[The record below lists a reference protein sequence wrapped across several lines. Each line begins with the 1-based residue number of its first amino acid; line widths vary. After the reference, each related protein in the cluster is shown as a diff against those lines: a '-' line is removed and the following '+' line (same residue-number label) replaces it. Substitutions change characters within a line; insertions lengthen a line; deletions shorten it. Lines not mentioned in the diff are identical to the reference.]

1 MPRFF
6 IEEAVDLSAQNV
18 FLTGDDYHHLHDVL
32 RMKAGDEL
40 LVCDGAGTDL
50 HCRISRFT
58 DKGAELAILSRTVN
72 QTEPPYEAVLYQGLA
87 KGDKMD
93 GIIQKAIELGV
104 SRIVPMICRRSVA
117 VPDAGDM
124 PKRLTRWNRIA
135 AEAAKQCGRGRIPA
149 VEPACAFTEAIRQAA
164 AADIKL
170 IPWEMEKEQSLR
182 EALEAWS
189 ALGKQ
194 PATGAEGD
202 EKPENGSIP
211 AAKPELAVLIG
222 PEGGFTEQEIDLALA
237 AGLQPVTL
245 GRRILRTETAG
256 PAVLAM
262 ILYQFNDF

>member
-6 IEEAVDLSAQNV
+6 VEETIELSAWRIS
-18 FLTGDDYHHLHDVL
+18 LTGDDFHHIHDVL

-40 LVCDGAGTDL
+40 LVCDGAGTEL
-50 HCRISRFT
+50 TCQINRFT
-58 DKGAELAILSRTVN
+58 DHCAELTLLSRKAN

-93 GIIQKAIELGV
+93 SIIQKAIELGV
-104 SRIVPMICRRSVA
+104 GRIIPMICRRSVA

-124 PKRLTRWNRIA
+124 PKRIIRWNRIA

-149 VEPACAFTEAIRQAA
+149 VGPACAYSEAVQKAA
-164 AADIKL
+164 ASDIRL
-170 IPWEMEKEQSLR
+170 IPWEMEKQQSLR
-182 EALEAWS
+182 EALEAWVDRK
-189 ALGKQ
+189 KQ
-194 PATGAEGD
+194 PAVGAEGD
-202 EKPENGSIP
+202 EKPENGSI
-211 AAKPELAVLIG
+211 ATKKPELAILIG